1 MVAWRMETGIPS
13 WVKEELCD
21 KIPDFQRAWE
31 NEGLQIEEY
40 EKFGPVQHFRNS
52 FIKGG
57 DYLTETIRERRGR
70 NSNESD

>member
-1 MVAWRMETGIPS
+1 MVAWRMKTGIPS

-40 EKFGPVQHFRNS
+40 EKFGSVHIS
-52 FIKGG
+52 GTASLKEGI
-57 DYLTETIRERRGR
+57 I
-70 NSNESD
+70 